1 MKKRF
6 IILWILILFS
16 SIVNA
21 KVLDV
26 KYKVSFGLFGQMGVA
41 EAHLETK
48 GNRYTIDIGMKATGL
63 AKTLSK
69 NRKERHISK
78 GHIVNGMYISDT
90 YKVIK
95 TYGEKYVEKIY
106 HIDHQKKRVTK
117 DYLKKNRDK
126 ITGEEHTV
134 LDFYS
139 KNDLLTLYF
148 NLSKMIKDKSKA
160 GFYKFS
166 AVGAERQNGLVEVHI
181 PSASTVKIY
190 EKTLGEG
197 DYWYMTAIIYQKIFS
212 SNKGE
217 LMLAVGKDGITQKA
231 VLKDLI
237 MFGDLVAKR
246 INQAF

>member
-1 MKKRF
+1 MKKSF
-6 IILWILILFS
+6 IFLSLF
-16 SIVNA
+16 IVLSTITYA

-26 KYKVSFGLFGQMGVA
+26 KYKVSFGMFGQMGIA
-41 EAHLETK
+41 DAHLETK
-48 GNRYTIDIGMKATGL
+48 GNTYMIDIGMKATGI
-63 AKTLSK
+63 AKALSQ

-78 GHIVNGMYISDT
+78 GHIVKGMYISDT

-95 TYGEKYVEKIY
+95 TYGKKHIEKTYY
-106 HIDHQKKRVTK
+106 IDHKKKRVKK
-117 DYLKKNRDK
+117 DYIKKK
-126 ITGEEHTV
+126 KGKVTGEEHKM

-148 NLSKMIKDKSKA
+148 NLPKMIRDKSKA
-160 GFYKFS
+160 GTYKLS
-166 AVGAERQNGLVEVHI
+166 AVGAERQKGLVKIKI
-181 PSASTVKIY
+181 PTSKEIKEY
-190 EKTLGEG
+190 KRTLGED

-237 MFGDLVAKR
+237 MFGDLVAER
-246 INQAF
+246 IK

>member
-1 MKKRF
+1 MKKSF
-6 IILWILILFS
+6 MVLWVCMIFSTLIH
-16 SIVNA
+16 A

-26 KYKVSFGLFGQMGVA
+26 RYKVSFGIFGQMGIA
-41 EAHLETK
+41 NAHMETK
-48 GNRYTIDIGMKATGL
+48 GNTYTIDIGMKATGM
-63 AKTLSK
+63 AKALSQ

-78 GHIVNGMYISDT
+78 GHIVKGMFVSDT
-90 YKVIK
+90 YRVVK
-95 TYGEKYVEKIY
+95 TYGNKHIEKIY
-106 HIDHQKKRVTK
+106 HIDHKKKRVKK
-117 DYLKKNRDK
+117 DYVKKKKGK

-148 NLSKMIKDKSKA
+148 NLPKMIKDKSKS
-160 GFYKFS
+160 GIYKLR
-166 AVGAERQNGLVEVHI
+166 AVGAERQKGLVKIKIPASKEIEVY
-181 PSASTVKIY
+181 KR
-190 EKTLGEG
+190 TLGKG

-237 MFGDLVAKR
+237 MFGDLVSER
-246 INQAF
+246 IK